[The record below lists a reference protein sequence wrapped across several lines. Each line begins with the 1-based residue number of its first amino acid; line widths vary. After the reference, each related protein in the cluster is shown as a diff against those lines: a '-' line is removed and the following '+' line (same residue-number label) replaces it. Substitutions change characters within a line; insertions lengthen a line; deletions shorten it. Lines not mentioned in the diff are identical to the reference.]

1 MIPGGYSPADRPTLE
16 QELHADGSRP
26 PIHKKSAVSTW
37 VTLAVILLVIAA
49 VILLLSF
56 MPEA

>member
-1 MIPGGYSPADRPTLE
+1 MIPGGYSPAERPVVE
-16 QELHADGSRP
+16 QELHADDNGR
-26 PIHKKSAVSTW
+26 PIHKKSSVSTW

-56 MPEA
+56 MPA